1 MRYLPAW
8 RNLFMI
14 NRRENIS
21 AGNNSSGS
29 TASAGWFGRRVR
41 EVFYTEPVR
50 MAMIAFVTGVL
61 VGTAAF
67 LLKRMVAWVSQLFT
81 GALTC
86 GHANW
91 VLLLIPVAGVV
102 LAAMF
107 QRHVTRYEIYHGV
120 DRLNR
125 DFKAGKYRLRGSL
138 TFTPMIA
145 AAITLGCGG
154 SAGSEGPIAYT
165 GAAIGS
171 NIGKALHLSPR
182 LLKIMVACGAGAG
195 IAGIFKAP
203 LGGAFFALEC
213 LAVELGGGAVIP
225 LMVAAVTAGLTAF
238 VLSGCTPD
246 LDFAAV
252 LHFDMHLLPW
262 VMALALFCGVYSIYY
277 QMIMTRMSAW
287 YASISNHWVKNLTA
301 GLLIGL
307 AVFMFPPLFG
317 EGYSFMA
324 KLLAG
329 DVGALFAYGPFAG
342 VHITAVAVILVLAAM
357 ALVKA
362 FATSSTTSGG
372 GVAGDFAPS
381 LFAGC
386 VAGYLF
392 AVVVNAC
399 AGGELLPQGY
409 FAFLGMGAVMAAT
422 QRAPLMAIFLT
433 VEMAMAWQLLLPA
446 AVCAVVSYFTL
457 RLLGTRYMC
466 APRS

>member
-1 MRYLPAW
+1 M
-8 RNLFMI
+8 N
-14 NRRENIS
+14 NKRENIS
-21 AGNNSSGS
+21 AVNNSSSS
-29 TASAGWFGRRVR
+29 TSSTGWFGRRVR
-41 EVFYTEPVR
+41 EVYTEPVR
-50 MAMIAFVTGVL
+50 IAMIAFVTGLL

-81 GALTC
+81 GALS
-86 GHANW
+86 GDHANW
-91 VLLLIPVAGVV
+91 VLILIPVVGVV

-107 QRHVTRYEIYHGV
+107 QRYVTRYEIYHGV
-120 DRLNR
+120 SRLNR
-125 DFKAGKYRLRGSL
+125 DFKAGKYCLRTSL

-171 NIGKALHLSPR
+171 NMGKAWHLSPR

-203 LGGAFFALEC
+203 VGGAFFALEC
-213 LAVELGGGAVIP
+213 LAVDLGAGAVIP

-262 VMALALFCGVYSIYY
+262 VVALALFCGVYSIYY

-287 YASISNHWVKNLTA
+287 YASLSNHWVKNLTA

-329 DVGALFAYGPFAG
+329 DVAALFAYGPFAG
-342 VHITAVAVILVLAAM
+342 VHITAVVVILVLAAM

-392 AVVVNAC
+392 AVVVNTC
-399 AGGELLPQGY
+399 AGAELLPQGY

-433 VEMAMAWQLLLPA
+433 VEMAMAWELLLPA
-446 AVCAVVSYFTL
+446 AVCAAVSYFTL